1 MTGGHKILVKQIS
14 VFLENKPGRLSEA
27 AEVLAKNGID
37 ISALSLADTD
47 EYGVLRMIVSDP
59 DKAKNAL
66 SESGVICKVTDALV
80 VAIDDRPGGFSE
92 SLRILTDNGIEVKYM
107 YACVSREQGKA
118 IMVLSVAD
126 PAKAD
131 ELIRNTASGNVDPTL
146 IYRI

>member
-1 MTGGHKILVKQIS
+1 MLVKQIS
-14 VFLENKPGRLSEA
+14 VFLENNPGRLSEA

-66 SESGVICKVTDALV
+66 GESGVICKVTDALV

>member
-1 MTGGHKILVKQIS
+1 MLVKQIS

-66 SESGVICKVTDALV
+66 GESGVICKVTDALV

-126 PAKAD
+126 SAKAD

>member
-1 MTGGHKILVKQIS
+1 MLVKQIS

-66 SESGVICKVTDALV
+66 GESGVICKVTDALV

-131 ELIRNTASGNVDPTL
+131 ALIRNTESSNVDPTL

>member
-1 MTGGHKILVKQIS
+1 MLVKQIS
-14 VFLENKPGRLSEA
+14 VFLENMPGRLSEA

-66 SESGVICKVTDALV
+66 GESGVICKVTDALV

>member
-1 MTGGHKILVKQIS
+1 MLVKQIS

-66 SESGVICKVTDALV
+66 GESGVICKVTDALV

-118 IMVLSVAD
+118 IMVLRVAA

-131 ELIRNTASGNVDPTL
+131 ELIRNTESSNVDPTL

>member
-1 MTGGHKILVKQIS
+1 MLVKQIS

-27 AEVLAKNGID
+27 AKVLADSGID

-59 DKAKNAL
+59 DKAKKAL
-66 SESGVICKVTDALV
+66 GESGVICKVTDALV

-92 SLRILTDNGIEVKYM
+92 ALQILTDSGIEVKYM

-118 IMVLSVAD
+118 IMVLSVED

-131 ELIRNTASGNVDPTL
+131 ELIRNTDSGRVDPTL

>member
-1 MTGGHKILVKQIS
+1 MLVKQIS
-14 VFLENKPGRLSEA
+14 VFLENKSGRLSEA